1 MNKMLTHLNGYKREA
16 VLAPLFKMLEATFDL
31 FVPLVMADIVN
42 VGIAAH
48 DLHYIL
54 VRCGILLLLAVIG
67 LTCSLTAQYFS
78 AKAAV
83 GYSTSLRHAL
93 FEHIQKLGF
102 TEMDTL
108 GTSTLITRMTSD
120 INQVQSG
127 LNLFLRL
134 FLRSP
139 FVVVGAMVMAF
150 TVNARAAWIFV
161 VAIPLLSIVVFGV
174 MVLTNPLYKTAQT
187 RLDRVLGLTRENLTG
202 VRVVRA
208 FDKEKS
214 EIDRFESAN
223 DLLTKMQLHVGH
235 LSSLMSPLTYV
246 IINLAIVA
254 LLYVGSIEI
263 NIGGMA
269 AGDVIALVNYMNQI
283 LVELVK
289 LANLIVQISKAL
301 ACASRVQAVL
311 DTEPGM
317 AFPAALPDAVEA
329 GKADD
334 AVRFDHVSLTYAGA
348 GAPSLSDISFTAKR
362 GQTIGVI
369 GGTGS
374 GKSTTLAAMID
385 HINKTRSDHIITIED
400 PIEYVYQ
407 GRCSLIHQREVG
419 ADVRSFASALRSALR
434 EDPDVILVGEMRDYE
449 TISAAVTAAE
459 TGHLVMSTLHT
470 IGAAQTIDR
479 IIDVCPAGAQN
490 QIRGQLAAVLRGV
503 ITQQL
508 LPLAVGRGRCAA
520 TEILVG
526 TDAVANLIRE
536 GKCYQIPSI
545 LQSGAALGMHSL
557 NADLARLV
565 STGRITREA
574 AERCATNKSDLK
586 NYL

>member
-1 MNKMLTHLNGYKREA
+1 MQIHELTALARNSKASDIHISEGLPLMFRIDGHLAEAPVQLSAAETRSLILSLMDEAHREA
-16 VLAPLFKMLEATFDL
+16 ITSERIDADFALVAPDGTRSR
-31 FVPLVMADIVN
+31 VN
-42 VGIAAH
+42 VFYQQGRAAATLRLLN
-48 DLHYIL
+48 DSIPTLEELAMPPVLTKLADEPRGLIL
-54 VRCGILLLLAVIG
+54 V
-67 LTCSLTAQYFS
+67 
-78 AKAAV
+78 
-83 GYSTSLRHAL
+83 
-93 FEHIQKLGF
+93 
-102 TEMDTL
+102 
-108 GTSTLITRMTSD
+108 
-120 INQVQSG
+120 
-127 LNLFLRL
+127 
-134 FLRSP
+134 
-139 FVVVGAMVMAF
+139 
-150 TVNARAAWIFV
+150 
-161 VAIPLLSIVVFGV
+161 
-174 MVLTNPLYKTAQT
+174 
-187 RLDRVLGLTRENLTG
+187 TG
-202 VRVVRA
+202 
-208 FDKEKS
+208 
-214 EIDRFESAN
+214 
-223 DLLTKMQLHVGH
+223 
-235 LSSLMSPLTYV
+235 P
-246 IINLAIVA
+246 
-254 LLYVGSIEI
+254 
-263 NIGGMA
+263 
-269 AGDVIALVNYMNQI
+269 
-283 LVELVK
+283 
-289 LANLIVQISKAL
+289 
-301 ACASRVQAVL
+301 
-311 DTEPGM
+311 
-317 AFPAALPDAVEA
+317 
-329 GKADD
+329 
-334 AVRFDHVSLTYAGA
+334 
-348 GAPSLSDISFTAKR
+348 
-362 GQTIGVI
+362 
-369 GGTGS
+369 TGS

-470 IGAAQTIDR
+470 IAAQTIDR

-508 LPLAVGRGRCAA
+508 LPLAVGKGRCAA